1 MGQTLS
7 ATVSFVQALLKQRNF
22 THRHTA
28 ITFCMPASRLR
39 RGRSKYGEVTWPLL
53 PVEVNVSAASL
64 TSPLLSSAH
73 PEGVRRSSRRARP
86 HRCGP
91 ARRPTS

>member
-64 TSPLLSSAH
+64 TSPSPLNERL
-73 PEGVRRSSRRARP
+73 EGDCMSWRST
-86 HRCGP
+86 C
-91 ARRPTS
+91 RRPCALATRPES